1 MASLFGPSTLRL
13 ELAEKLRLQ
22 QIADS
27 QKVIADTLVA
37 LLAKVNE
44 PEPPDTETIPV
55 SEVQAMIDGWAAAL
69 RETRLHSEDEI
80 RRLSTEAL
88 RRVSPPTT
96 PQP

>member
-44 PEPPDTETIPV
+44 PEPPDTDTIPV
-55 SEVQAMIDGWAAAL
+55 SEVQAMIDGWSAAL

-88 RRVSPPTT
+88 RRVSPPAT

>member
-27 QKVIADTLVA
+27 TKLIADTLVA
-37 LLAKVNE
+37 FLAKANE
-44 PEPPDTETIPV
+44 EPPPDQDMIPV
-55 SEVQAMIDGWAAAL
+55 ADVQVMVDDWAAAL
-69 RETRLHSEDEI
+69 RATRLHSEDEI

-88 RRVSPPTT
+88 ARVVPPAP